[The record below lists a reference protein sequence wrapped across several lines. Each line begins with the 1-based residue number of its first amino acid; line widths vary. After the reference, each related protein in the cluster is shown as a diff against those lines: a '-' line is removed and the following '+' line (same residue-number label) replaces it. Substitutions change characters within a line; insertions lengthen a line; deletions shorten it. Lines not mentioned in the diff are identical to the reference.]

1 MTVDPKG
8 VRWTLN
14 RFTHPLTGWFGCQT
28 GSLNRKNPRKR
39 QKFSFSI
46 EIWQDARENPNF
58 PEIRESNL
66 MLLHSLKLQNLLS
79 FGPDSPEVPLGP
91 LNVLIGPNGSG
102 KSNFIE
108 AISLL
113 QALPQSLLDAM
124 RKVGSSPECFWKSTS
139 QSKISSKFALLE
151 VQFSLQSLLGGEISH
166 QIIIQDR
173 NSNGGIVVSR
183 EEMSCKSDSS
193 TKTLFKSKIGSAEIL
208 EDTGFLDFEIKVLKN
223 FNSQESVVY
232 QIKDS
237 YRFPDVTSIGE
248 NYKKIKIFREWSF
261 GRQSPLRYPQPADSR
276 NDFLN
281 EDCLNLGLVLN
292 QIRLNPTAKR
302 QLLKGLQALYEGIE
316 DFEVSVQGNTVQVFL
331 QEGDI
336 TIPATRLSDGTLR
349 YLCLLAILCHPAPPP
364 LICIEEPE
372 LGLHPD
378 LMPTLADLMR
388 DASERTQIIAT
399 THSDILVDALTETP
413 DSILICEKHDGSTTL
428 KRLNQEDL
436 KVWLKDYS
444 LGELWR
450 SGQIGGNRW

>member
-1 MTVDPKG
+1 
-8 VRWTLN
+8 
-14 RFTHPLTGWFGCQT
+14 
-28 GSLNRKNPRKR
+28 
-39 QKFSFSI
+39 
-46 EIWQDARENPNF
+46 
-58 PEIRESNL
+58 

-79 FGPDSPEVPLGP
+79 FGPDAPEVPLGP

-102 KSNFIE
+102 KSNFIDG
-108 AISLL
+108 ISFL
-113 QALPQSLLDAM
+113 QALPSSLSSAIRRIGGPSECYWKNSEIRKGRLKRGTILTELPRNTFGSDLIYHLFTFGERHVSGEFVLTKEEVVVLD
-124 RKVGSSPECFWKSTS
+124 KKT
-139 QSKISSKFALLE
+139 
-151 VQFSLQSLLGGEISH
+151 GEAETFFEF
-166 QIIIQDR
+166 D
-173 NSNGGIVVSR
+173 
-183 EEMSCKSDSS
+183 K
-193 TKTLFKSKIGSAEIL
+193 LSAEIL
-208 EDTGFLDFEIKVLKN
+208 EDISFGFGDLHKRKLDN
-223 FNSQESVVY
+223 FDFNESIIN

-237 YRFPDVTSIGE
+237 ERFFEVTRIGQL
-248 NYKKIKIFREWSF
+248 YSQIRIYREWSF
-261 GRQSPLRYPQPADSR
+261 GRQSPLRFPQPADTR
-276 NDFLN
+276 NDFLEEN
-281 EDCLNLGLVLN
+281 CLNLGLVLN
-292 QIRLNPTAKR
+292 RIRREPKAKK
-302 QLLKGLQALYEGIE
+302 QLLDGLKALYAGIDDFDVTVEG
-316 DFEVSVQGNTVQVFL
+316 GTVQVFL

-349 YLCLLAILCHPAPPP
+349 YLCLLAILCHPSPPP

-413 DSILICEKHDGSTTL
+413 DSILVCEKHGGSTTL